1 MIRTPERDVGALMLD
16 HALLEEAVA
25 AAQADAVRRHRLLGQ
40 PVATWR
46 DGRVVVESSET
57 QRREREEPSR

>member
-1 MIRTPERDVGALMLD
+1 MIRKSDRDVGALMQD

-46 DGRVVVESSET
+46 DGRVVVEPGAT
-57 QRREREEPSR
+57 QRAEREEPSR